1 MFNQVKNVVVR
12 FSRDDRGMEAVQII
26 MTLAIAAMVCLGV
39 AKVSGVDS
47 NGASGT
53 GIIGTIVDKA
63 GGFLGDAVKSAL
75 GIGNK
80 S

>member
-1 MFNQVKNVVVR
+1 MFSQVKSVMVR

-39 AKVSGVDS
+39 AKVSGVT
-47 NGASGT
+47 ASGSDGT
-53 GIIGTIVDKA
+53 GIIGTIVKQA

-75 GIGNK
+75 GIG